1 MCAAPAMPRPAL
13 PAVCRP
19 AAACRG
25 SGTGRADHSWDLRE
39 LLLIQGHLCFG
50 TAQKCYVFMNDGQIF
65 LVGEGYPVE
74 SSVSSVG
81 PQSVVGRIKNEI
93 KAGNPVTWSWR
104 GAGAFKKFAPKKEVL
119 VDKSEG
125 NLSAEQAKRAKA
137 KGEKEDN
144 GGLFGFLSPPKKLS
158 SGKKVAATEDSE
170 DEE

>member
-1 MCAAPAMPRPAL
+1 M
-13 PAVCRP
+13 
-19 AAACRG
+19 
-25 SGTGRADHSWDLRE
+25 
-39 LLLIQGHLCFG
+39 LIQGHVCFG

-104 GAGAFKKFAPKKEVL
+104 GAGAFKKFAPKKEIL

-137 KGEKEDN
+137 KGEK
-144 GGLFGFLSPPKKLS
+144 LSLIHI
-158 SGKKVAATEDSE
+158 
-170 DEE
+170 